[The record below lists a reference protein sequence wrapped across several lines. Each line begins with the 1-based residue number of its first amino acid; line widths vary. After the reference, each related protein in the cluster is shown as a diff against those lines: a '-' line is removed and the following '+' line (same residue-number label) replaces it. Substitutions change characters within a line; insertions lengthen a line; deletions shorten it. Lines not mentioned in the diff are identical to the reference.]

1 MRFFGKTVTLTF
13 ACIASFN
20 AFAASFSTPSHF
32 EIMYVDKQ
40 SSGVFSL
47 SKTDTKLDAGPHQ
60 VVVRYADNVGSNS
73 NSEIIKSTPIVINL
87 NVKDG
92 QEIVLQA
99 QQPRNISKA
108 KKFAEKPKFS
118 LSDKKGGSVDS
129 SYYLL
134 PLKPGMQFSRDY
146 LEEIAAIEAKQGSN
160 TPAVAAATSTAVV
173 AKAQTPAATTSTNG
187 SSNTNAAIATTAVAT
202 TAVVASNNNPVATSA
217 EVALPASN
225 VAVPASDNTELQ
237 MLQFWYQRADAA
249 TRKQFQIWV
258 IQQQ

>member
-1 MRFFGKTVTLTF
+1 MRFFGKTVSLTF
-13 ACIASFN
+13 VCIASFN

-40 SSGVFSL
+40 STGVLSL
-47 SKTDTKLDAGPHQ
+47 SKTSADLNAGPHQ

-92 QEIVLQA
+92 QDIVLKA

-108 KKFAEKPKFS
+108 KKFADKPSFS
-118 LSDKKGGSVDS
+118 LKDENGGSVDS

-146 LEEIAAIEAKQGSN
+146 LEEIAAIEAKQG
-160 TPAVAAATSTAVV
+160 TTAPAAA
-173 AKAQTPAATTSTNG
+173 AATTSAVVTKTDTPVASSTN
-187 SSNTNAAIATTAVAT
+187 SNSNATAAVAT
-202 TAVVASNNNPVATSA
+202 TAVAATAVAASNDS
-217 EVALPASN
+217 PAAVSN
-225 VAVPASDNTELQ
+225 DVAVPAGDNTELQ

>member
-1 MRFFGKTVTLTF
+1 MRFFGKTVSLTF

-40 SSGVFSL
+40 STGVLSL
-47 SKTDTKLDAGPHQ
+47 SKTSADLNAGPHQ

-92 QEIVLQA
+92 QDIVLKA
-99 QQPRNISKA
+99 QQPRSISKA
-108 KKFAEKPKFS
+108 KKFADKPSFS
-118 LSDKKGGSVDS
+118 LKDENGGSVDS

-146 LEEIAAIEAKQGSN
+146 LEEIAAIEAKQG
-160 TPAVAAATSTAVV
+160 TAAPAAAAATTTAVV
-173 AKAQTPAATTSTNG
+173 AKTDTPAASSTN
-187 SSNTNAAIATTAVAT
+187 SNSNATAAVAT
-202 TAVVASNNNPVATSA
+202 TAVAATAVAASNDSPAA
-217 EVALPASN
+217 ASN
-225 VAVPASDNTELQ
+225 DVAVPAGDNTELQ

>member
-1 MRFFGKTVTLTF
+1 MRFFGKTVSLTF

-40 SSGVFSL
+40 STGTFSL
-47 SKTDTKLDAGPHQ
+47 SKTDTELTAGPHQ
-60 VVVRYADNVGSNS
+60 VVVRYSDNVGSNS

-92 QEIVLQA
+92 QDIVLKA
-99 QQPRNISKA
+99 QQPRSISKA
-108 KKFAEKPKFS
+108 KKFADKPSFS
-118 LSDKKGGSVDS
+118 LKDENGGSVDS

-134 PLKPGMQFSRDY
+134 PLQPGMQFSRDY
-146 LEEIAAIEAKQGSN
+146 LEEIAAIEAKQG
-160 TPAVAAATSTAVV
+160 TAAPTAAAATTAAVV
-173 AKAQTPAATTSTNG
+173 TKTDTPAASSTN
-187 SSNTNAAIATTAVAT
+187 SNSNTTAAVATTAVAT
-202 TAVVASNNNPVATSA
+202 TAVVAANDSPAA
-217 EVALPASN
+217 ASN
-225 VAVPASDNTELQ
+225 DVAVPAGDNTELQ